1 MRHLVQAIQNRDG
14 GALAAMSSAEKP
26 KQQVPQQA
34 IQIFNELFRQL
45 KAAFPALTSSIKEQ
59 SDLNELRR
67 QWVLAFAENGIN
79 SMEQVNAGMKIARQ
93 QSTPWLPSPGQFV
106 AWCKQGEI
114 QAAGLPDE
122 DTLYSLVMTYCA
134 KRGDYAS
141 AEQYPWQSNAEYWM
155 VTGLYSMM
163 RANNLSESELRVK
176 CRSELRKMSQRIEA
190 GEQIPEPR
198 KQLLK
203 LSIPSSSEKAL
214 EGVALLRA
222 TLKAKRSAS

>member
-1 MRHLVQAIQNRDG
+1 
-14 GALAAMSSAEKP
+14 
-26 KQQVPQQA
+26 
-34 IQIFNELFRQL
+34 
-45 KAAFPALTSSIKEQ
+45 
-59 SDLNELRR
+59 
-67 QWVLAFAENGIN
+67 
-79 SMEQVNAGMKIARQ
+79 
-93 QSTPWLPSPGQFV
+93 
-106 AWCKQGEI
+106 
-114 QAAGLPDE
+114 
-122 DTLYSLVMTYCA
+122 MTYCA

-203 LSIPSSSEKAL
+203 LSIPSSSEKAQ
-214 EGVALLRA
+214 EGVAMLRA
-222 TLKAKRSAS
+222 ALKRGKS